1 MFRKKEEKIMLKFGF
16 IVLVAT
22 MTCLIIFC
30 LAGTFCACI
39 LSGRITRELEKYQL
53 SESCLQHKGDVP
65 I

>member
-1 MFRKKEEKIMLKFGF
+1 MLRFGF

-30 LAGTFCACI
+30 VAGTFCACI
-39 LSGRITRELEKYQL
+39 LSGRITRELEKYQIA
-53 SESCLQHKGDVP
+53 ESRLQHKGDTA